1 MYLMNEAVPK
11 KKVIRQGKK
20 QLEHDLRVAGTTEP
34 TLFTEAKEIG
44 GIEGKCHLGFSHGY
58 FNMRAK
64 QRGLSNEEI

>member
-1 MYLMNEAVPK
+1 MYLMNEDVPK

-44 GIEGKCHLGFSHGY
+44 GIEG
-58 FNMRAK
+58 
-64 QRGLSNEEI
+64 IV

>member
-1 MYLMNEAVPK
+1 MYLMNEDVPK

-44 GIEGKCHLGFSHGY
+44 GIEGKCHLGFFPRVFQDESKTKGDI
-58 FNMRAK
+58 
-64 QRGLSNEEI
+64 E